1 MLRTKP
7 DTGTAISPD
16 AYAYMAETPLSVKRQ
31 LLDTVALYGN
41 EDTNMLEQAIEAVA
55 SGRAVYWTAA
65 SYSNATASDL
75 PYELNRGRSIKE
87 TVEAAYSD
95 SRFPFNPAL
104 KNKLRAAAL
113 DTIVPCNRAAVNA
126 LAKAYIEIA
135 GSFRDDAELELRR
148 VRDTRR
154 AA

>member
-1 MLRTKP
+1 MNTHAKV
-7 DTGTAISPD
+7 
-16 AYAYMAETPLSVKRQ
+16 YMAETPLTVKRQ
-31 LLDTVALYGN
+31 LLDAVAVYQN
-41 EDTNMLEQAIEAVA
+41 EDTVMLSDAMEAVA
-55 SGRAVYWTAA
+55 SGRAVYWTTA

-75 PYELNRGRSIKE
+75 PYELNRGRSIKD
-87 TVEAAYSD
+87 TLEAAYQGWKAD
-95 SRFPFNPAL
+95 R
-104 KNKLRAAAL
+104 RAAAL

>member
-1 MLRTKP
+1 MNAHAK
-7 DTGTAISPD
+7 I
-16 AYAYMAETPLSVKRQ
+16 YMDETPLVVKRQ
-31 LLDTVALYGN
+31 LLDAVAVYQN
-41 EDTNMLEQAIEAVA
+41 EDTNMLDQAIDAVA
-55 SGRAVYWTAA
+55 SGRAVYWTTAN
-65 SYSNATASDL
+65 YSSATNSDL

-87 TVEAAYSD
+87 AVEAAYPD

-104 KNKLRAAAL
+104 KYSLRAKAL

-135 GSFRDDAELELRR
+135 GSFRDDDELAARR
-148 VRDTRR
+148 MRDTRR

>member
-1 MLRTKP
+1 MNAHAKIYR
-7 DTGTAISPD
+7 D
-16 AYAYMAETPLSVKRQ
+16 ETPLTVKRQ
-31 LLDTVALYGN
+31 ILEAVAVYQN
-41 EDTNMLEQAIEAVA
+41 EDTVMLSDAMEAVA
-55 SGRAVYWTAA
+55 SGRAVYWTTA

-104 KNKLRAAAL
+104 KFKLRTAAL

>member
-1 MLRTKP
+1 MLRDPISRTKP

-16 AYAYMAETPLSVKRQ
+16 AYVYMAETPLAVKRQ
-31 LLDTVALYGN
+31 LLDTVALYQN

-55 SGRAVYWTAA
+55 SGRAVYWTV
-65 SYSNATASDL
+65 SGYSNATNSDL

-87 TVEAAYSD
+87 TLEAAYQGWKAD
-95 SRFPFNPAL
+95 R
-104 KNKLRAAAL
+104 RAAAL

-126 LAKAYIEIA
+126 LANAYIEIA
-135 GSFRDDAELELRR
+135 GSFRDDDELAARR